1 METKGLSGK
10 VKQLR
15 YVAALLVVTV
25 DCVGVAGRGDGLEA
39 ESRNAYRVISID
51 GEWHSKSRSKEQFT
65 HSLSD
70 PTQDVLYCN
79 INWNG

>member
-1 METKGLSGK
+1 METKGLPGK

-25 DCVGVAGRGDGLEA
+25 NCVGAAGRGDGLEA

-51 GEWHSKSRSKEQFT
+51 GE
-65 HSLSD
+65 
-70 PTQDVLYCN
+70 
-79 INWNG
+79 